1 MTFANLDSEKKNY
14 EMNLKIS
21 EFIKCAKDIQPV
33 NVFLKIKLY
42 LLNTNFY
49 FWRAE
54 LFSKILWSS
63 KKLKVECSEFVVA
76 IIYIQRSKFLFLII
90 KIILIC
96 LHLLQFY

>member
-49 FWRAE
+49 FWSSE
-54 LFSKILWSS
+54 LF
-63 KKLKVECSEFVVA
+63 
-76 IIYIQRSKFLFLII
+76 
-90 KIILIC
+90 
-96 LHLLQFY
+96 